1 MMVEIIKENQDLKS
15 EIQKYELDV
24 SIAKANITKLQE
36 LI

>member
-1 MMVEIIKENQDLKS
+1 MMVEIIKDNQDLKS

-24 SIAKANITKLQE
+24 NIAKANITKLQE